1 MPEYKRRFTF
11 YESFYR
17 AAQHMS
23 DEQELAFY
31 RAMGA
36 LAFDGEEPEFTDPL
50 LLATWET
57 VSNALISGIKAAES
71 GSRGGTARASKGNPN
86 PSKGPSKG
94 ASKGSENPSKG
105 GSNQI
110 KEKEKEIKE
119 KEKEMK
125 EKERES
131 KLMSFYGEVKHA

>member
-1 MPEYKRRFTF
+1 MPEYKRRFVF

-17 AAQHMS
+17 AAQHMT
-23 DEQELAFY
+23 DEQELEFY

-36 LAFDGEEPEFTDPL
+36 LAFDGVEPEFTDPL

-57 VSNALISGIKAAES
+57 VSHALITGIKAAES
-71 GSRGGTARASKGNPN
+71 GSRGGSARAAKASEHPSKW
-86 PSKGPSKG
+86 PSKG
-94 ASKGSENPSKG
+94 PSKG

-119 KEKEMK
+119 KE
-125 EKERES
+125 RES